1 MQDST
6 RLPKGGL
13 WCSLSWQMKTRFED
27 RLHQE
32 TEVAVITVVVFF
44 FLPMLSLLVL
54 IAITKLLHIH
64 GFFCSR
70 SSLIH
75 SLANFSPR
83 PRQSEEKGIKAIW
96 PGPPSRPSCIL
107 ALCFL
112 KALWGRGI
120 SITITA
126 FLSFWQSNRQKQL
139 TWRRYLF
146 WLTIPDASPRLLG
159 PRELTVAGAL
169 CGGVPWQMGSRSK
182 ENAGRCQRKIKFL
195 MSHLWRPAFLFRPHL
210 PIISSLYKSAK
221 EPTPWWLG
229 PSF

>member
-1 MQDST
+1 M
-6 RLPKGGL
+6 
-13 WCSLSWQMKTRFED
+13 
-27 RLHQE
+27 
-32 TEVAVITVVVFF
+32 V
-44 FLPMLSLLVL
+44 
-54 IAITKLLHIH
+54 
-64 GFFCSR
+64 FFCSR
-70 SSLIH
+70 SSLIY
-75 SLANFSPR
+75 SLANCSPR

-96 PGPPSRPSCIL
+96 PGSPSRPSCIL

-139 TWRRYLF
+139 TWRCYVLWR
-146 WLTIPDASPRLLG
+146 TIPYVSTRLLG

-169 CGGVPWQMGSRSK
+169 RGGVPWQMGSWSK

-195 MSHLWRPAFLFRPHL
+195 MSHLRRPAFLFRPHL

-221 EPTPWWLG
+221 EPIPWWLG